1 MVVGSVVISDLL
13 PLVVIIV
20 VVLGLLVGGED
31 AVALEIVAVFVIKA
45 ANKSVAESLSLVVD
59 FAVAGCAVVEIIVVV
74 SIIVR
79 LFAASSFSK
88 DDVDLVFIVF
98 SAKVVESGLLKTRAA
113 VGSWSTPVVN
123 GVVVV
128 ELVSVVESSCSLNVK
143 SVDAST
149 S

>member
-45 ANKSVAESLSLVVD
+45 ANKSVAESLSLVD